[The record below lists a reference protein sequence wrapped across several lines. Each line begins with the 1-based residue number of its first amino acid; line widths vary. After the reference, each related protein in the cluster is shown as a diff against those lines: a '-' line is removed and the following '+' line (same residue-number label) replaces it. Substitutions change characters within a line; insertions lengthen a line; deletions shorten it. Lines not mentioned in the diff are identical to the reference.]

1 MNQKKVHYNKSAT
14 SKDVARLAGVSQSS
28 VSRAFG
34 SANGKGVKP
43 EVREKIFRV
52 ANEIGY
58 VPNLVARGMISG
70 KTNVIGL
77 IVGDSLGPF
86 YNRIIN
92 LFVEKI
98 QEIGKQCLVFK
109 VPRQER
115 IDSII
120 SKVIQFQVEAV
131 IITASAM
138 NKVMA
143 ETCEENNIPV
153 ILFNRFIPGI
163 KISTVYVDPIEG
175 GGMAAEYLLKKG
187 HKNIGYIQ
195 FTRETSE
202 EMEKKIGFYSKLR
215 QSGIHNLKEESAN
228 YDYDSGYEAGK
239 RMLALSSPPTA
250 IFCTSDLI
258 AIGVMD
264 AARFEYKLR
273 VPEDLS
279 VIGYDDIQMASWK
292 SYNLTTIRQ
301 PLDLLI
307 EKTIN
312 ILKSLLNEENPESVV
327 EMLKP
332 ELIERGSTL

>member
-1 MNQKKVHYNKSAT
+1 
-14 SKDVARLAGVSQSS
+14 
-28 VSRAFG
+28 
-34 SANGKGVKP
+34 
-43 EVREKIFRV
+43 
-52 ANEIGY
+52 
-58 VPNLVARGMISG
+58 
-70 KTNVIGL
+70 
-77 IVGDSLGPF
+77 
-86 YNRIIN
+86 
-92 LFVEKI
+92 
-98 QEIGKQCLVFK
+98 
-109 VPRQER
+109 
-115 IDSII
+115 
-120 SKVIQFQVEAV
+120 
-131 IITASAM
+131 M

-239 RMLALSSPPTA
+239 RMLALSNPPTA

-258 AIGVMD
+258 AIG
-264 AARFEYKLR
+264 
-273 VPEDLS
+273 
-279 VIGYDDIQMASWK
+279 GYDDIQMASWK